1 MEKKYIT
8 KNNIKIYSY
17 KNEGIHSF
25 CIGLYL
31 KAGCLYENEEN
42 NGITHF
48 FEHVSFKNL
57 NNSIG
62 MDLADYLDMY
72 SLDINGCTYKEFV
85 QFKVSGTSKN
95 FGKASDVISLL
106 LSPLNLKKEDIEC
119 ERKRIKAEI
128 RELSEK
134 TSLDYFTNNIVW
146 AGTPQKNTICGEV
159 RNLDR
164 IDFKDLSD
172 FQKQAFSEDNF
183 FFYVTGNFSEEDISY
198 LGDCVSKYEITKNA
212 KSAKKENSVILPHNF
227 LNREENIF
235 IKNSK
240 YTLIRFSFDVDLK
253 EQSPEA
259 LDLLFDVLFY
269 GEKAVIYKELS
280 DKKGLIYSFDWAF
293 EQYMNAGILYFEFEV
308 RKNKL
313 YEAVA
318 SVVNVLKSLETSCR
332 ERLKFIK
339 PRYIDNAFLISDHAE
354 NFNWE
359 RAYECHII
367 RLNYNSIEEK
377 IKLYESVCEEDLNKA
392 SIKIFQKKNLTLTLK
407 ADKKSVDIKT
417 LINIISD
424 L

>member
-17 KNEGIHSF
+17 KSKGIHSF
-25 CIGLYL
+25 CIGLYI

-57 NNSIG
+57 NNSVG

-85 QFKVSGTSKN
+85 QFKISGTSKN
-95 FGKASDVISLL
+95 FAKAADVISLL
-106 LSPLNLKKEDIEC
+106 LNPLKLKKEDIEC

-128 RELSEK
+128 REASEK
-134 TSLDYFTNNIVW
+134 TSLDYFTNGIVW
-146 AGTPQKNTICGEV
+146 AGTPLKNTICGEIK
-159 RNLDR
+159 NLDR
-164 IDFKDLSD
+164 INFNDLLD
-172 FQKQAFSEDNF
+172 FQKQAFSKDNF

-198 LGDCVSKYEITKNA
+198 LGNCISKYETANTKER
-212 KSAKKENSVILPHNF
+212 KNSVILPYDF
-227 LNREENIF
+227 LNRSKNIF

-240 YTLIRFSFDVDLK
+240 YTLIRFSFDVDVK
-253 EQSPEA
+253 EQSPEV

-280 DKKGLIYSFDWAF
+280 DKKGIIYSFDWAF
-293 EQYMNAGILYFEFEV
+293 EQYQNAGVLYFEFEV

-318 SVVNVLKSLETSCR
+318 SVVNVLKNLERSCQ
-332 ERLKFIK
+332 ERLEFIK

-359 RAYECHII
+359 RAYERHILGI
-367 RLNYNSIEEK
+367 NYNSLKEK
-377 IKLYESVCEEDLNKA
+377 KKLYEKVCKEDLNKA
-392 SIKIFQKKNLTLTLK
+392 CIKIFKKRNLTLSLK
-407 ADKKSVDIKT
+407 ADKKSVD
-417 LINIISD
+417 LSRLEEIISE

>member
-1 MEKKYIT
+1 MEKTYIT
-8 KNNIKIYSY
+8 KNNIKIHSY
-17 KNEGIHSF
+17 ENRGIHSF

-85 QFKVSGTSKN
+85 QFKVSGTSRN
-95 FGKASDVISLL
+95 FKKAADVISLL

-119 ERKRIKAEI
+119 ELRRIKAEI
-128 RELSEK
+128 RESSEK
-134 TSLDYFTNNIVW
+134 TSLDYFTNSIVW
-146 AGTPQKNTICGEV
+146 DKTPLKNTICGEMK
-159 RNLDR
+159 NLDR
-164 IDFKDLSD
+164 INFDDLSD
-172 FQKQAFSEDNF
+172 FQKQAFSEGNF
-183 FFYVTGNFSEEDISY
+183 FFYVTGNFLEEDIRY
-198 LGDCVSKYEITKNA
+198 LGDCVSEYEITKGE
-212 KSAKKENSVILPHNF
+212 KRENSVILPHDF
-227 LNREENIF
+227 LNRGKNIF
-235 IKNSK
+235 IKNGK
-240 YTLIRFSFDVDLK
+240 YTLIRFSFDIDVK
-253 EQSPEA
+253 KQSPEV

-280 DKKGLIYSFDWAF
+280 DKKGIIYSFDWAF
-293 EQYMNAGILYFEFEV
+293 EQYQNAGVLYFEFEV

-313 YEAVA
+313 YEAVT
-318 SVVNVLKSLETSCR
+318 SVVNVLKTLDTSCR

-339 PRYIDNAFLISDHAE
+339 PRYIDNAFLISDNAE

-359 RAYECHII
+359 RAYECHILC
-367 RLNYNSIEEK
+367 LNYDSVEKK
-377 IKLYESVCEEDLNKA
+377 IKIYESVCEEDLNKA
-392 SIKIFQKKNLTLTLK
+392 RIEIFRKKNLTLSIK
-407 ADKKSVDIKT
+407 ADKKTVD
-417 LINIISD
+417 LNRLEEIISK